1 MPIGLKNNS
10 SNTENT
16 NISYVSH
23 NTEAKAS
30 KWAFL
35 FHCGA
40 FCKNCDS
47 RDQWEFW
54 QEQSSIRVSSE
65 TGFCLKKKKKP
76 CFCIK
81 FLLFPLCGVWGKVG
95 RRRLLSM
102 FVEHCNLK

>member
-65 TGFCLKKKKKP
+65 TGFCLKKKKA
-76 CFCIK
+76 
-81 FLLFPLCGVWGKVG
+81 LLLHKILAFSIMWCLGEGGKKKASFYVC
-95 RRRLLSM
+95 RAL
-102 FVEHCNLK
+102 